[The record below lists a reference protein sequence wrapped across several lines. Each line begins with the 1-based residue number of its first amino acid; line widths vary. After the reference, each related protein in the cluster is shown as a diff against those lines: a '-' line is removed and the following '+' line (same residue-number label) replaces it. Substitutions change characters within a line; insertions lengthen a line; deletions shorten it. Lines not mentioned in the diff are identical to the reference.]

1 MSEEKP
7 TIHAALLAVMNDVTY
22 VGKDQYNEQQK
33 FNFRGIDGVLDA
45 VGPAFR
51 KHGILPM
58 PEVTSVESTSY
69 TTKNGTVMT
78 RSVVRVNYDFRGP
91 AGDTL
96 TAIGIPGESADS
108 GDKSVSKAMSVA
120 YRTALVQV
128 LALPTHQPDPDAD
141 TEEKE
146 AAQQPDPDADTEEKE
161 AAQPAVVTED
171 QSATELDWESA
182 TRMKEAHQAYVAMVK
197 DEPEEV
203 KAALR
208 AYRKDKGF
216 PWPMAVAQLDALLG
230 RFMALKRNNN
240 GAEDLVAAFPGAE
253 LLGDEKS

>member
-1 MSEEKP
+1 
-7 TIHAALLAVMNDVTY
+7 VMNDVTY

-146 AAQQPDPDADTEEKE
+146 AAQ
-161 AAQPAVVTED
+161 PAVVTED

>member
-146 AAQQPDPDADTEEKE
+146 AAQ
-161 AAQPAVVTED
+161 PAVVTED

-240 GAEDLVAAFPGAE
+240 GAADLVAAFPGAE
-253 LLGDEKS
+253 LLGEEK

>member
-1 MSEEKP
+1 
-7 TIHAALLAVMNDVTY
+7 LAVMNDVTY

-146 AAQQPDPDADTEEKE
+146 AAQ
-161 AAQPAVVTED
+161 PAVVTED

>member
-1 MSEEKP
+1 
-7 TIHAALLAVMNDVTY
+7 
-22 VGKDQYNEQQK
+22 
-33 FNFRGIDGVLDA
+33 
-45 VGPAFR
+45 
-51 KHGILPM
+51 M

-128 LALPTHQPDPDAD
+128 LALPTH
-141 TEEKE
+141 
-146 AAQQPDPDADTEEKE
+146 QPDPDADTEEKE

>member
-120 YRTALVQV
+120 YRTALIQV
-128 LALPTHQPDPDAD
+128 LALPIHQPDPDAD

-146 AAQQPDPDADTEEKE
+146 AAQ
-161 AAQPAVVTED
+161 
-171 QSATELDWESA
+171 ATPYYIELGWESEE
-182 TRMKEAHQAYVAMVK
+182 RMKEAHDLYVDAIKPQPEGIKSAMR
-197 DEPEEV
+197 E
-203 KAALR
+203 
-208 AYRKDKGF
+208 YRKSKGYG
-216 PWPMAVAQLDALLG
+216 WPMSVIEMDDAA
-230 RFMALKRNNN
+230 RYFETLKPASR
-240 GAEDLVAAFPGAE
+240 GAEDLVVAFPGAE
-253 LLGDEKS
+253 LLGDEK

>member
-108 GDKSVSKAMSVA
+108 GDKSVSQAMSVA
-120 YRTALVQV
+120 YRTALIQV
-128 LALPTHQPDPDAD
+128 LALPIH
-141 TEEKE
+141 
-146 AAQQPDPDADTEEKE
+146 QPDPDADTEEKE

>member
-146 AAQQPDPDADTEEKE
+146 AAQ
-161 AAQPAVVTED
+161 PAVVTED

>member
-96 TAIGIPGESADS
+96 TAMGIPGESADS

-128 LALPTHQPDPDAD
+128 LALPTH
-141 TEEKE
+141 
-146 AAQQPDPDADTEEKE
+146 QPDPDADTEEKE